1 MYTIGTHMSI
11 AGGLAKT
18 AENVVKMNADTMQ
31 IFSRNPRG
39 SSYKTYLP
47 EEIERFQSD
56 FRIVANFFVKKR
68 KNKDYIPDDP
78 TEIKHV
84 DEALKLLQVMTG
96 DDRYKEMFKKKKEV
110 HSMCDVA
117 ERLEKMGIAKGIE
130 LGREEEKKA
139 SRVEFILR
147 VLEMKGG
154 VDEKTRKRIEEEPD
168 VDLLDIWFT
177 KALKANTVQEFE
189 QALD

>member
-1 MYTIGTHMSI
+1 MGE
-11 AGGLAKT
+11 K
-18 AENVVKMNADTMQ
+18 
-31 IFSRNPRG
+31 
-39 SSYKTYLP
+39 
-47 EEIERFQSD
+47 D
-56 FRIVANFFVKKR
+56 F
-68 KNKDYIPDDP
+68 
-78 TEIKHV
+78 
-84 DEALKLLQVMTG
+84 TG

-130 LGREEEKKA
+130 LGRKEGKAEEKKA

-147 VLEMKGG
+147 VLEMKGD

>member
-1 MYTIGTHMSI
+1 
-11 AGGLAKT
+11 
-18 AENVVKMNADTMQ
+18 
-31 IFSRNPRG
+31 
-39 SSYKTYLP
+39 
-47 EEIERFQSD
+47 
-56 FRIVANFFVKKR
+56 
-68 KNKDYIPDDP
+68 
-78 TEIKHV
+78 
-84 DEALKLLQVMTG
+84 
-96 DDRYKEMFKKKKEV
+96 
-110 HSMCDVA
+110 MCDVA

-130 LGREEEKKA
+130 LGREEENKA